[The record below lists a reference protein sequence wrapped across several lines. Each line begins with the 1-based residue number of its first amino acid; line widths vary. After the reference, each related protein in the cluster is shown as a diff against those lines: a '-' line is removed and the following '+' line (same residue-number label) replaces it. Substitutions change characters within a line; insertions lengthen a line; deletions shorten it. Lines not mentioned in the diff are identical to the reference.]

1 MNNENIYIE
10 NVLKSLHDHEL
21 AVYPIYYGNEMIGH
35 KACIRNGISVLFS
48 SIEDSRDRAVMNIE
62 IRSKEWLEDQDML
75 SALRNLSSSQGDE

>member
-1 MNNENIYIE
+1 MINNKYISR
-10 NVLKSLHDHEL
+10 VLDIANEHEL

-48 SIEDSRDRAVMNIE
+48 SIEDSRDRAIMNIE

-75 SALRNLSSSQGDE
+75 PALRNLSSSQGDE